1 LIVSLVGHDVNCDC
15 QCLFDEGYCDPRG
28 LRMYGML
35 TGEFASID
43 GRWLEP
49 ISGCRAKEIRRR
61 GKNDGV

>member
-1 LIVSLVGHDVNCDC
+1 
-15 QCLFDEGYCDPRG
+15 
-28 LRMYGML
+28 MYGML